1 MTGAVRYVIN
11 LLLYVQMRNDVYRS
25 VRVGTVLFLL
35 LLMLVV
41 LLLLLLDAFGRERTR
56 PGRGFP

>member
-1 MTGAVRYVIN
+1 MPVRYVIN
-11 LLLYVQMRNDVYRS
+11 LLLYVQMRHDVYRS
-25 VRVGTVLFLL
+25 VRVGTMLFLLL

-56 PGRGFP
+56 SG